1 MNTGFEPLPPATAP
15 RVWPVGALTRAVAS
29 ALEARF
35 NPVAVRGEVSG
46 FTRAGSGHCYFA
58 LKDEAGQLR
67 CAMFRRAA
75 GLLGF
80 NPREGDQVEVRGRL
94 TVYEPRGDLQL
105 VVESMQRAGQ
115 GALFEQFLRLKAQ
128 LEAEGLFDAE
138 RKRPLPPQPRGIGLV
153 TSLGAAALHDVL
165 TALARRVPHIPVL
178 IAPAAVQGAG
188 APEELRRALS
198 KLYLLAQ
205 DGRAPEADLPSNS
218 EPEPGRNAGA
228 GTPIDVIL
236 LVRGGGSIEDLWAF
250 NDEHLAR
257 TIVASP
263 VPVVSGVGHETDFT
277 IADFVADLR
286 APTPTAAAEL
296 ASAPREQWLGA
307 LDEQRQRLQRAVQ
320 RRLDT
325 EGQRVDRL
333 SARLGRPSGAVAAE
347 QLRLARLAQRLEHA
361 QAWRLQQEHARLQGL
376 AERLPRAVAPPLAA
390 ARLRLEHLSARW
402 HPATQR
408 PLDAAHERLERA
420 RLRLALLDPRLVLAR
435 GYAWLQDD
443 AGRPVTHAAD
453 AAIGQAVSATLAD
466 GRLDLTVAQRHL
478 R

>member
-1 MNTGFEPLPPATAP
+1 MNPEFSLPGPDLARP
-15 RVWPVGALTRAVAS
+15 VWAVGALVHAVAD
-29 ALEARF
+29 ALQARF

-46 FTRAGSGHCYFA
+46 FSRAASGHCYFT
-58 LKDEAGQLR
+58 LKDDAGQLR
-67 CAMFRRAA
+67 CALFRRNAA
-75 GLLGF
+75 LLAF
-80 NPREGDQVEVRGRL
+80 TPREGDQVELRGRL
-94 TVYEPRGDLQL
+94 SVYEARGDLQL
-105 VVESMQRAGQ
+105 VVESMARAGQ
-115 GALFEQFLRLKAQ
+115 GQLFEQFLRLKAK
-128 LEAEGLFDAE
+128 LEAEGLFDAG
-138 RKRPLPPQPRGIGLV
+138 RKRALPPMPRGIGVV

-178 IAPAAVQGAG
+178 LAPAPVQGAG
-188 APEELRRALS
+188 APQALCDALS
-198 KLYLLAQ
+198 KLYLHAQ
-205 DGRAPEADLPSNS
+205 AGSALPVDL
-218 EPEPGRNAGA
+218 
-228 GTPIDVIL
+228 IL

-361 QAWRLQQEHARLQGL
+361 QAWRLQQERARLQGL

-402 HPATQR
+402 RSATQR